1 MRRALWLV
9 LGLSAALLV
18 LAAQQ
23 SDVIIKLTQGEKP
36 GIAVPDFRGS
46 GNAQPLMNAFNE
58 VLFSDLESSG
68 LFKMIPKSM
77 YPLQVPQQPGD
88 FREPPPQPPS
98 GGGLWLSDWS
108 SPPVS
113 ANYLAMGYTAVQN
126 DVLVLYGW
134 LMNVGQSNVA
144 SAQVFGKRYFG
155 SVEEAGAKKIAHEF
169 AADIITQLGGKALL
183 GSKIYFVSDRTGHK
197 EVWSME
203 ADGSNQKRI
212 TQYNS
217 ITIMPAVSPDGSK
230 VAFTSFVKVYPAIF
244 IFSVE
249 TGRPLRFYNQR
260 ASMNA
265 TPDFTP
271 DGKHIVFSSTLS
283 GWAQIYIAD
292 LDGGNLRRISST
304 RTIEVEPKV
313 NPKTGTDLVYV
324 GGPEPEQIYR
334 MNLDGVN
341 VERLTTGEGQAT
353 NPSWHPDGQII
364 AFSWTRGY
372 EPGNFNLFLMDVA
385 TRSVTQLTHGAGRN
399 ENPTWAPDGRHLVFM
414 SNRSGSRQ
422 IWTMLADGTQ
432 LRQLTTKGNNET
444 PVWGR

>member
-1 MRRALWLV
+1 
-9 LGLSAALLV
+9 
-18 LAAQQ
+18 
-23 SDVIIKLTQGEKP
+23 
-36 GIAVPDFRGS
+36 
-46 GNAQPLMNAFNE
+46 
-58 VLFSDLESSG
+58 
-68 LFKMIPKSM
+68 
-77 YPLQVPQQPGD
+77 
-88 FREPPPQPPS
+88 
-98 GGGLWLSDWS
+98 
-108 SPPVS
+108 
-113 ANYLAMGYTAVQN
+113 
-126 DVLVLYGW
+126 
-134 LMNVGQSNVA
+134 
-144 SAQVFGKRYFG
+144 
-155 SVEEAGAKKIAHEF
+155 
-169 AADIITQLGGKALL
+169 
-183 GSKIYFVSDRTGHK
+183 
-197 EVWSME
+197 
-203 ADGSNQKRI
+203 
-212 TQYNS
+212 
-217 ITIMPAVSPDGSK
+217 
-230 VAFTSFVKVYPAIF
+230 
-244 IFSVE
+244 
-249 TGRPLRFYNQR
+249 
-260 ASMNA
+260 MNA